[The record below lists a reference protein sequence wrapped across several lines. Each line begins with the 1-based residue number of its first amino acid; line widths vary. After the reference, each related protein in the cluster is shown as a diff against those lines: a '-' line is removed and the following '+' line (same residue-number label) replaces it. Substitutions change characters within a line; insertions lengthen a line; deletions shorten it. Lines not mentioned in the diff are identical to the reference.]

1 MQNKINSPATLG
13 ILGGGQLGLMLGL
26 VAKQF
31 GYMVIVFEPEQNC
44 PANRVADVHI
54 AANYADKDA
63 LINFANQCDV
73 ITTEFENV
81 PADVVELLSTITPV
95 YPEASALRI
104 AQNRIKEKT
113 FFNQIGLQ
121 TAQFHAI
128 HSTSDLAMVNQSI
141 FPAILKTATLGYD
154 GKGQVKVRNL
164 TELHE
169 AYAKLDQVECI
180 LEKMVDLAQEVS
192 IIVARNQTG
201 VMVYPL
207 FENLHRNGILD
218 ITFFPAD
225 TTAKLC
231 QKAHDAAIKIANELN
246 YTGLLT
252 IEFFITADKQLLI
265 NEIAPR
271 PHNSGHITI
280 EASITSQF
288 EQQLRAVC
296 GLQLADT
303 SVIKPAAMLNLLG
316 DVWLNN
322 QQAND
327 VLLNLNPSA
336 KYHSYGKLEAKVARK
351 MGHINLLGNNR
362 NELLD
367 MIQQLKQQLK
377 IAD

>member
-192 IIVARNQTG
+192 IIVAR
-201 VMVYPL
+201 
-207 FENLHRNGILD
+207 
-218 ITFFPAD
+218 
-225 TTAKLC
+225 
-231 QKAHDAAIKIANELN
+231 
-246 YTGLLT
+246 
-252 IEFFITADKQLLI
+252 
-265 NEIAPR
+265 
-271 PHNSGHITI
+271 
-280 EASITSQF
+280 
-288 EQQLRAVC
+288 
-296 GLQLADT
+296 
-303 SVIKPAAMLNLLG
+303 
-316 DVWLNN
+316 
-322 QQAND
+322 
-327 VLLNLNPSA
+327 
-336 KYHSYGKLEAKVARK
+336 
-351 MGHINLLGNNR
+351 
-362 NELLD
+362 
-367 MIQQLKQQLK
+367 
-377 IAD
+377 